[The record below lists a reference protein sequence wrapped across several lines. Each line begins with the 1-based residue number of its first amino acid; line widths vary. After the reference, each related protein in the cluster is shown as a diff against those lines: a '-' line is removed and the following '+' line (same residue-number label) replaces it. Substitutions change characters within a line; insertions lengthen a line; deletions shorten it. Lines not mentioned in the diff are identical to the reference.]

1 MNDKVSVIIPTYKR
15 SDLLERAIKSVINQ
29 TYKNIEIIV
38 VDDNV
43 NNSKEHLQNLKIIE
57 KYPQIIYIKNKKNL
71 GGGLTRNVGIKA
83 STGEYIAFLDDD
95 DEFYPTKIE
104 KQYQLYKSLD
114 NSNVGMI
121 YCYVENVNENGDTI
135 NIYKRDY
142 EGIALYNH
150 MINFITTTSAYFIR
164 KDVLLDIGMFD
175 DVSSQQDARL
185 LLKMLGRGYEI
196 YRIPEVL
203 IKLYIHDGERIT
215 KVSDKYISAV
225 NDYYNECKKY
235 YNQLTKHQH
244 DKVDYKFHNQL
255 CNLYINNN
263 NRKKAF
269 SELIKMIKIDVFDLR
284 TLYDLYKIIFKKT
297 K

>member
-1 MNDKVSVIIPTYKR
+1 MNDKVSIIIPTYKR

-114 NSNVGMI
+114 
-121 YCYVENVNENGDTI
+121 
-135 NIYKRDY
+135 K
-142 EGIALYNH
+142 
-150 MINFITTTSAYFIR
+150 
-164 KDVLLDIGMFD
+164 
-175 DVSSQQDARL
+175 
-185 LLKMLGRGYEI
+185 
-196 YRIPEVL
+196 
-203 IKLYIHDGERIT
+203 
-215 KVSDKYISAV
+215 
-225 NDYYNECKKY
+225 
-235 YNQLTKHQH
+235 
-244 DKVDYKFHNQL
+244 
-255 CNLYINNN
+255 
-263 NRKKAF
+263 
-269 SELIKMIKIDVFDLR
+269 
-284 TLYDLYKIIFKKT
+284 
-297 K
+297 